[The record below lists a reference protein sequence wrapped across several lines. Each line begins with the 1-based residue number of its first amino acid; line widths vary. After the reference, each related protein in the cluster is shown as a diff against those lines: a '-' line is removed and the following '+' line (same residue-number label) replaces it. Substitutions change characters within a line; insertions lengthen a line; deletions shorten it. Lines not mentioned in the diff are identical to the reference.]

1 MHRTHFYGC
10 SALRHS
16 CGSRPLNVG
25 MPGACSQEAERG
37 TLPEPPGFL
46 PHPQRELKRS
56 QWVENFKQ
64 TLEFW
69 EAWKFT
75 QATEAPMP
83 AEPDVNLSKR
93 CWVRASEQWTDAVR
107 HLARVA
113 RQTQFQQGLWQQQQM
128 FW

>member
-113 RQTQFQQGLWQQQQM
+113 R
-128 FW
+128 

>member
-1 MHRTHFYGC
+1 MR
-10 SALRHS
+10 
-16 CGSRPLNVG
+16 
-25 MPGACSQEAERG
+25 GACSQEAERG

-46 PHPQRELKRS
+46 PGPQRELKRS

-64 TLEFW
+64 TLEYR
-69 EAWKFT
+69 EAWKLT

-93 CWVRASEQWTDAVR
+93 CWVTASEQWTDAVR
-107 HLARVA
+107 HLGRVA
-113 RQTQFQQGLWQQQQM
+113 RQTQYRGISLWLQQQM